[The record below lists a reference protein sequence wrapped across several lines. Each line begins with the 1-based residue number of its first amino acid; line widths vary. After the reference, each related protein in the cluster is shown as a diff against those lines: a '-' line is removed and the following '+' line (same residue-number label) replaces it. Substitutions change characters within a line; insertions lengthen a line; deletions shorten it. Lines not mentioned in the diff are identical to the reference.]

1 MARFVVRRTGTALLV
16 VFATSIL
23 VFLGIRAIPGNPITV
38 LAGQQEQNGESLPD
52 LKMREW
58 IIHKYYLNH
67 SLPMQ
72 YLHWVWLL
80 LHGDF
85 GENQHQQP
93 IGQMIADRL
102 PITLELAALAVVVAA
117 VIGIPLGVISAMRRG
132 RPTDH
137 TTNGIAVVAM
147 SMNHLWFAFLL
158 ITWFAIDLRWLP
170 AGGYRSV
177 HHPLA
182 NLEHLVLP
190 VIVVS
195 YGIAA
200 HLIRQTRTSMLDT
213 LGSEYIRTARAK
225 GLREKAVIGRH
236 ALRNSMLTVVTVL
249 GLTLGGLLA
258 GAAIAETIFGIPGYG
273 SMLITAV
280 GNRDYPLVQ
289 ATVLIAAVGYVITSF
304 LTDVVYALLNPKIRV
319 S

>member
-16 VFATSIL
+16 LFATSVL
-23 VFLGIRAIPGNPITV
+23 VFLGIRAIPGNPVTV
-38 LAGQQEQNGESLPD
+38 FAGQQEQNGEPLPD
-52 LKMREW
+52 ERMREW

-85 GENQHQQP
+85 GRNQHQLP

-102 PITLELAALAVVVAA
+102 PITLELAALAMLVAA
-117 VIGIPLGVISAMRRG
+117 GVGIPLGVISAMRHN
-132 RPTDH
+132 RPSDH
-137 TTNGIAVVAM
+137 VTNGFAVVAM
-147 SMNHLWFAFLL
+147 SVPGLWLAFLL

-170 AGGYRSV
+170 AGGYRSI

-182 NLEHLVLP
+182 NLDHMVLP
-190 VIVVS
+190 VIVVA

-200 HLIRQTRTSMLDT
+200 HLIRQTRTSLLDT
-213 LGSEYIRTARAK
+213 LGADYIRTARAK
-225 GLREKAVIGRH
+225 GLREKAVLGRH
-236 ALRNSMLTVVTVL
+236 ALRNSLLTTVTVL

-258 GAAIAETIFGIPGYG
+258 GAAIAESIFGIPGYA
-273 SMLITAV
+273 SMLITGV
-280 GNRDYPLVQ
+280 GNRDYALVQ
-289 ATVLIAAVGYVITSF
+289 AAVLIAAVAYVITSF
-304 LTDVVYALLNPKIRV
+304 ITDIVYALLNPKIRV